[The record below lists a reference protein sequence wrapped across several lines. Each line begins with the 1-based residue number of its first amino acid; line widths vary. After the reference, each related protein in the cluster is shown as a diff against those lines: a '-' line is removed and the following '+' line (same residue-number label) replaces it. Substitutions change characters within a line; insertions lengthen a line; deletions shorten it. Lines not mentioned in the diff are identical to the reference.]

1 MPNLLGLKET
11 IIKESQD
18 YYNAKSNDDKRKHKE
33 NLQKQ
38 FKKFHY
44 YRKSNQEDY
53 KFIKKLIENI
63 T

>member
-1 MPNLLGLKET
+1 MSSLLSLKEN
-11 IIKESQD
+11 IIKETQD
-18 YYNAKSNDDKRKHKE
+18 YYEAKSNEDKTKHRE

-44 YRKSNQEDY
+44 YRKTNQKDY
-53 KFIKKLIENI
+53 QFIKKLIENI

>member
-1 MPNLLGLKET
+1 MPTLFGLKET

-44 YRKSNQEDY
+44 YRKTNQEDY
-53 KFIKKLIENI
+53 QFIKKLIENI

>member
-1 MPNLLGLKET
+1 MITYDNVKIISTKTDKEYWD
-11 IIKESQD
+11 E
-18 YYNAKSNDDKRKHKE
+18 DKRKHRE

-44 YRKSNQEDY
+44 YRKTNQEDY
-53 KFIKKLIENI
+53 QFIKKLIENI

>member
-1 MPNLLGLKET
+1 MPNLFGLKET

-44 YRKSNQEDY
+44 YRKSNQEYY